1 MERRIKNTLLQWFRR
16 RVETPSESNKNDVE
30 KTLKSKKQSKKREKC
45 GRIITIRIDD
55 IFKKISCNNHLA
67 RKTLKNGEKR
77 LLSELSDKYLQ
88 KQARKPA

>member
-1 MERRIKNTLLQWFRR
+1 MERRIKNTLLQWFRG

-55 IFKKISCNNHLA
+55 IFKKISCNNHLV
-67 RKTLKNGEKR
+67 RKTLKNGEEC

>member
-1 MERRIKNTLLQWFRR
+1 MERRIKNTLLQWLRG

-77 LLSELSDKYLQ
+77 ILSEF
-88 KQARKPA
+88 